1 MKGAEECGNLRNC
14 TFLSPRHLGGIL
26 LLLPGKER
34 SLLCSGSQW
43 RPGHRQLVQGERGTR
58 PTSGYL
64 YRSPRLPTWHL
75 NLYVLTPT
83 TSLKTKEVIP
93 VKHTGLCQPPAH
105 MRNAV
110 ICVTE
115 QKRPN
120 PNRYRGTGEGTAGGG
135 GGWPKDASM
144 TMFRLP
150 GSGWARGKRGPD
162 PCLYQESPWSR
173 VRASPA
179 ESRVCPRLL
188 RKRRLRKRAQGP
200 GASHNCPQSRPA
212 GKHLLSCPSHLSNLI
227 FDITPCLPG
236 DARPLHPRS
245 RPVPWWSSG

>member
-1 MKGAEECGNLRNC
+1 METRPQ
-14 TFLSPRHLGGIL
+14 TVSPRRTRDKADLGLSLQIPSPSHLAPKSLRADSYYVSENQGGHPREAHWTL
-26 LLLPGKER
+26 PAPSAHAERGHLRDRTKETEPKSLPGDR
-34 SLLCSGSQW
+34 
-43 RPGHRQLVQGERGTR
+43 RRD
-58 PTSGYL
+58 
-64 YRSPRLPTWHL
+64 
-75 NLYVLTPT
+75 
-83 TSLKTKEVIP
+83 
-93 VKHTGLCQPPAH
+93 
-105 MRNAV
+105 
-110 ICVTE
+110 
-115 QKRPN
+115 
-120 PNRYRGTGEGTAGGG
+120 GGG
-135 GGWPKDASM
+135 GGVRPKDASM
-144 TMFRLP
+144 TMFRLH
-150 GSGWARGKRGPD
+150 GSSWSRRKRSPY

-173 VRASPA
+173 VRVSPA